1 MKFWLKQF
9 FSSSKAHRKAAEEVF
24 FVCSI
29 SLIPLFALGVID
41 YWRGSTTEGSGLFWE
56 AIAAGQL
63 YLYSFSLF
71 GTLFWL
77 CQKEYENFTRFEPRK
92 YFMLLVFIPSVL
104 IVIVYALEPTMTKPI
119 RPGFV
124 KISFLV
130 YLLYVA
136 LYYVLLV
143 FDRLEPP
150 AVEESLQEGTGTLID
165 KFEQLGKG

>member
-1 MKFWLKQF
+1 MRFWLKQF
-9 FSSSKAHRKAAEEVF
+9 FSSGKAHRKAAEEVF
-24 FVCSI
+24 FVCII

-41 YWRGSTTEGSGLFWE
+41 QLRQPTTSAGDLFWS
-56 AIAAGQL
+56 AIGSGQL

-92 YFMLLVFIPSVL
+92 YLMLLVFVPSVL
-104 IVIVYALEPTMTKPI
+104 ILIVYALEPSMSKPL
-119 RPGFV
+119 RPRFV
-124 KISFLV
+124 NISFVV
-130 YLLYVA
+130 YVLYAA

-150 AVEESLQEGTGTLID
+150 AVEDSLREGAGTLID
-165 KFEQLGKG
+165 KFEHLGDR